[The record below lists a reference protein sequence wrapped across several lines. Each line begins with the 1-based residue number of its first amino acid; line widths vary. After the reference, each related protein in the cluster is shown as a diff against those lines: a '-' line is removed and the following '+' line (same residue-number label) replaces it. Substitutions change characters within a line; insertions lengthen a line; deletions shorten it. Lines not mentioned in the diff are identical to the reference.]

1 MSDLSSLIRK
11 AEKERQEQQMMR
23 DVGNVIDEIHDLKK
37 RVRRLESMSDKRRRW
52 KRSL

>member
-23 DVGNVIDEIHDLKK
+23 DVENVIDETHDLKK
-37 RVRRLESMSDKRRRW
+37 RVRRLESMSDKRMRW